1 MKKVNKG
8 EMPDIAS
15 HSSSVIYSPIDWVG
29 MDEITLPFEFMG
41 ETCVAKARVHVN
53 VLNPSAKGIHMS
65 RLFLAVGEK
74 LLKQKMTLPVLRQ
87 TMQELITSQG
97 GLSDRARLILR
108 WQQPIQRKALISD
121 NKGWKTY
128 PMQLVLVQK
137 SNELKMKFGFS
148 TYYSSTCPCSAALAR
163 QLVQNAFK
171 KQFSKNPIRF
181 DEIYNWLGQ
190 NQIASPHSQRSRA
203 DVNLIFNEGQETI
216 DILKYIDAI
225 EGALKTPVQTAVKR
239 EDEQEFARLNGEN
252 LMFVEDALRR
262 MQQAL
267 NEYDELKNFKIKA
280 HHFESLHQH
289 NAVGVIT
296 KVAQTT

>member
-1 MKKVNKG
+1 MLMKKVNKG
-8 EMPDIAS
+8 EMPDIAA

-29 MDEITLPFEFMG
+29 MDEITLPIEFLG
-41 ETCVAKARVHVN
+41 EASVAKARVHVN

-65 RLFLAVGEK
+65 RLFLAVGH
-74 LLKQKMTLPVLRQ
+74 LLKQALTLPVLQNAMR
-87 TMQELITSQG
+87 ELITSQE
-97 GLSDRARLILR
+97 GLSDQARLILR
-108 WQQPIQRKALISD
+108 WEQPLQRKALISD

-128 PMQLVLVQK
+128 PMQLVVVQK
-137 SNELKMKFGFS
+137 GNDFKMKFSFS

-171 KQFSKNPIRF
+171 SQFSKNPVHF
-181 DEIYNWLGQ
+181 DEVYNWLGQ

-203 DVNLIFNEGQETI
+203 DVKLVFREGYESM
-216 DILKYIDAI
+216 DVLKYIDAI
-225 EGALKTPVQTAVKR
+225 EAALKTPVQTAVKR

-267 NEYDELKNFKIKA
+267 NQHEELKNFKIKA

-296 KVAQTT
+296 KSTK

>member
-1 MKKVNKG
+1 MLMKKVNKG

-15 HSSSVIYSPIDWVG
+15 HSSSVISSQIDWVG
-29 MDEITLPFEFMG
+29 MDEITVPFEFMG
-41 ETCVAKARVHVN
+41 VSVLAKARVHVN
-53 VLNPSAKGIHMS
+53 VLDPSAKGIHMS

-74 LLKQKMTLPVLRQ
+74 LLKQKITFSVLQ
-87 TMQELITSQG
+87 ATMSELVESQE
-97 GLSDRARLILR
+97 GLSDQARLVLR
-108 WQQPIQRKALISD
+108 WQQPIQRKALISE

-128 PMQLVLVQK
+128 PMMIQLVQK
-137 SNELKMKFGFS
+137 QSSLQMIMGFS
-148 TYYSSTCPCSAALAR
+148 AYYASTCPCSAALAR
-163 QLVQNAFK
+163 QLVQNEFQE
-171 KQFSKNPIRF
+171 QFSKERLNF

-190 NQIASPHSQRSRA
+190 NQIAAPHSQRSRA
-203 DVNLIFNEGQETI
+203 DVKLLFKSGKEVTDAI
-216 DILKYIDAI
+216 KYINAI

-262 MQQAL
+262 MQDSLQKFG
-267 NEYDELKNFKIKA
+267 ELENFKVKA

-296 KVAQTT
+296 KK